1 VKRGTLLCFGV
12 LLGTAVGVTC
22 GAPSLF
28 AQATKQ
34 PVSTLGKLSGQVRD
48 AGGIP
53 QLGATVAILSETP
66 GAVATYQF
74 LTNTEGIFK
83 GEKLAPGS
91 YTLRVTLAGFLPFL
105 EKHIQI
111 SPNLTTSVRVQLESM
126 FASIEQLRRPPSVS
140 AAEADDWKWVL
151 RSAPGLRPVLHWDD
165 TDPAG
170 SITSSIVV
178 EQNVHRP
185 LGIVALTDG
194 ARRPGSVSN
203 VAAAPSTAFAYDQKI
218 AGSNHIVFAGQ
229 ITPDEESP
237 AGGIAT
243 VWLPTGS
250 AESGPS
256 STMVLR
262 EAKLGNNGLT
272 FRGVRLDQ
280 NETLALGSRFLVRA
294 GGEYVLVGLGA
305 PASGLRARVKL
316 ETRVTSNWYAD
327 VIYAAL
333 PNGTTP
339 NDALNAALE
348 GMDAPSVLSDALN
361 QLDTFP
367 ALLMRGGRP
376 VLESGRHEEVAVER
390 RLGGT
395 RGVVQIAAFHDDYSH
410 VALFGRGSGL
420 PPEEFFQDFFSKGF
434 AYDGGASSDWGGR
447 VALREKL
454 TDDLELT
461 AIYAF
466 SGALV
471 PVPEMEGGLR
481 DGLRNAQRQSV
492 ATKITARIPQTRT
505 HLTAGYKWI
514 NDTAL
519 SRVDPYGEAAY
530 QVSPYLNVGIRQPL
544 PRLLFGRWEA
554 SAECD
559 NLLAQGYFSLNT
571 RDGQLLLVP
580 AFRSFRG
587 GVSLQF

>member
-1 VKRGTLLCFGV
+1 MKRGALLCFGV
-12 LLGTAVGVTC
+12 LLGTAVGVSC
-22 GAPSLF
+22 GARSLL
-28 AQATKQ
+28 AQSNKQ
-34 PVSTLGKLSGQVRD
+34 PVLTLGKLSGQVRD

-74 LTNTEGIFK
+74 LTNTDGIFN

-111 SPNLTTSVRVQLESM
+111 SPNLTTTVRVRLESM
-126 FASIEQLRRPPSVS
+126 FASIEQLRRPPSAS

-165 TDPAG
+165 PDPSG

-178 EQNVHRP
+178 EQNVRRP

-229 ITPDEESP
+229 ITPDEDSP

-250 AESGPS
+250 ANSGPS

-262 EAKLGNNGLT
+262 EAKIGSNGLT

-280 NETLALGSRFLVRA
+280 SETLALGSRFLVRA
-294 GGEYVLVGLGA
+294 GGEYVLVGLGT
-305 PASGLRARVKL
+305 PASDLRARVKL

-327 VIYAAL
+327 AIYAAL

-348 GMDAPSVLSDALN
+348 GMEAPSVLSDALN
-361 QLDTFP
+361 QLDAFP
-367 ALLMRGGRP
+367 ALLMRGGHP
-376 VLESGRHEEVAVER
+376 VLESGRHEELAAER
-390 RLGGT
+390 KLGT
-395 RGVVQIAAFHDDYSH
+395 RGVFQIAAFHDDYSH
-410 VALFGRGSGL
+410 VALFGRGNSL

-447 VALREKL
+447 IALREKL
-454 TDDLELT
+454 NDDLELT

-471 PVPEMEGGLR
+471 PVAEMDGGLR

-492 ATKITARIPQTRT
+492 AMKVAARITKSGT

-544 PRLLFGRWEA
+544 PHMLFGRWEA
-554 SAECD
+554 NAECD

>member
-1 VKRGTLLCFGV
+1 MKRGTLLYFGV
-12 LLGTAVGVTC
+12 LVGSALGVTWC
-22 GAPSLF
+22 APSAL
-28 AQATKQ
+28 AQSNNKS
-34 PVSTLGKLSGQVRD
+34 VSSLGKLSGSVRD
-48 AGGIP
+48 SSGIP
-53 QLGATVAILSETP
+53 QLGATVAIFPETP
-66 GAVATYQF
+66 GALATYEF
-74 LTNTEGIFK
+74 LTNTDGVFK

-91 YTLRVTLAGFLPFL
+91 YTVRVTLAGFLPFL

-111 SPNLTTSVRVQLESM
+111 SPSLTTTVRIQLESM
-126 FASIEQLRRPPSVS
+126 FGSIEQLRRPPVAS

-151 RSAPGLRPVLHWDD
+151 RSAPGLRPILHWDD
-165 TDPAG
+165 PDPAG
-170 SITSSIVV
+170 SITASIVV
-178 EQNVHRP
+178 ERNVHRP

-237 AGGIAT
+237 AGGIAA

-250 AESGPS
+250 SETGPS
-256 STMVLR
+256 STLVMR
-262 EAKLGNNGLT
+262 EAKVGASGLT

-280 NETLALGSRFLVRA
+280 SETLALGSRFLVRA

-305 PASGLRARVKL
+305 QATGLRARLKL
-316 ETRVTSNWYAD
+316 ETRVTSNWYVDA
-327 VIYAAL
+327 IYAAL
-333 PNGTTP
+333 PNGITP
-339 NDALNAALE
+339 NDALNAELE
-348 GMDAPSVLSDALN
+348 GMDAPSVLTDALN

-367 ALLMRGGRP
+367 ALLMRAGRP
-376 VLESGRHEEVAVER
+376 VLESGRHEELAVER
-390 RLGGT
+390 KMGT
-395 RGVVQIAAFHDDYSH
+395 RAFFQIAAFHDDYSH
-410 VALFGRGSGL
+410 VALFGRGSSL
-420 PPEEFFQDFFSKGF
+420 PPEEFFRDFFSKGF

-454 TDDLELT
+454 SEDLELT

-471 PVPEMEGGLR
+471 PVADLDGGLR

-492 ATKITARIPQTRT
+492 ATRITARIPQTGT

-544 PRLLFGRWEA
+544 PRMLFGRWEA

>member
-1 VKRGTLLCFGV
+1 VKRGTLLSFGV
-12 LLGTAVGVTC
+12 LLGSALGVTC
-22 GAPSLF
+22 GAPSLL
-28 AQATKQ
+28 AQTGKQ
-34 PVSTLGKLSGQVRD
+34 TVASPGKLSGQVRD
-48 AGGIP
+48 SGGVP
-53 QLGATVAILSETP
+53 QLGATVVILPETP
-66 GAVATYQF
+66 GGDAACQF
-74 LTNTEGIFK
+74 LTNTEGIFR

-91 YTLRVTLAGFLPFL
+91 YTVRVTLAGFLPFL

-111 SPNLTTSVRVQLESM
+111 SPNLTTTVRIQLESM
-126 FASIEQLRRPPSVS
+126 FASIEHLRRPPAAS

-165 TDPAG
+165 PAG
-170 SITSSIVV
+170 SITSSIVL

-243 VWLPTGS
+243 VWLPGGS
-250 AESGPS
+250 SDMGPS
-256 STMVLR
+256 STFVLR
-262 EAKLGNNGLT
+262 EAKVGTNGLT
-272 FRGVRLDQ
+272 FRGVRLDES
-280 NETLALGSRFLVRA
+280 ETLALGSRLLVRA

-305 PASGLRARVKL
+305 PASGLRARIKL
-316 ETRVTSNWYAD
+316 ESRVTSNWYVDA
-327 VIYAAL
+327 IYAAL

-339 NDALNAALE
+339 NDALNAELE
-348 GMDAPSVLSDALN
+348 GMDAPGVLVDALN
-361 QLDTFP
+361 QLDAFP
-367 ALLMRGGRP
+367 ALLMRRGRP
-376 VLESGRHEEVAVER
+376 VLESGRHEELAVER
-390 RLGGT
+390 KIRT
-395 RGVVQIAAFHDDYSH
+395 RGVFQMAAFHDDYGH
-410 VALFGRGSGL
+410 VALFGRGNSL

-454 TDDLELT
+454 SDDLELT

-471 PVPEMEGGLR
+471 PVAEMDGGLR
-481 DGLRNAQRQSV
+481 DGLRTAQRQSV
-492 ATKITARIPQTRT
+492 ATKITARIPQTGT

-514 NDTAL
+514 SDTAL

-530 QVSPYLNVGIRQPL
+530 QVGPYLNVGIRQPL
-544 PRLLFGRWEA
+544 PRMLFGRWEA

>member
-1 VKRGTLLCFGV
+1 
-12 LLGTAVGVTC
+12 
-22 GAPSLF
+22 
-28 AQATKQ
+28 
-34 PVSTLGKLSGQVRD
+34 VRD
-48 AGGIP
+48 SRGVP
-53 QLGATVAILSETP
+53 QLGATVAILAETP
-66 GAVATYQF
+66 GSVATYQF
-74 LTNTEGIFK
+74 LTNTQGLFS
-83 GEKLAPGS
+83 GEKLAPGA
-91 YTLRVTLAGFLPFL
+91 YTVRVTLAGFLPFL

-111 SPNLTTSVRVQLESM
+111 SPNLTTTVRIQLQSM
-126 FASIEQLRRPPSVS
+126 FASIEQLRRPPVAS

-165 TDPAG
+165 PNPAG

-178 EQNVHRP
+178 ERNVHRP

-218 AGSNHIVFAGQ
+218 GGSNHIVFAGQ

-250 AESGPS
+250 ADSGPS
-256 STMVLR
+256 STLVLR
-262 EAKLGNNGLT
+262 EAKLGVNGLT

-280 NETLALGSRFLVRA
+280 TETLSLGSRFLVRA

-305 PASGLRARVKL
+305 PAFGLRARVKL
-316 ETRVTSNWYAD
+316 ETRVTSDWFVDA
-327 VIYAAL
+327 IYAAL

-339 NDALNAALE
+339 DDALNAELE
-348 GMDAPSVLSDALN
+348 GMDAPGVLADALN

-367 ALLMRGGRP
+367 ALLMRRGRH
-376 VLESGRHEEVAVER
+376 VLESGRHEELAVER
-390 RLGGT
+390 KLGT
-395 RGVVQIAAFHDDYSH
+395 HGVFQIAAFHDDYGH

-420 PPEEFFQDFFSKGF
+420 PPEEFFRDFFSKGF

-454 TDDLELT
+454 NDELELT

-471 PVPEMEGGLR
+471 PVAEMDGGLR
-481 DGLRNAQRQSV
+481 EGLRNAQRQSV
-492 ATKITARIPQTRT
+492 AAKITARIPQTRT

-554 SAECD
+554 NAECD

>member
-1 VKRGTLLCFGV
+1 
-12 LLGTAVGVTC
+12 
-22 GAPSLF
+22 
-28 AQATKQ
+28 
-34 PVSTLGKLSGQVRD
+34 
-48 AGGIP
+48 
-53 QLGATVAILSETP
+53 
-66 GAVATYQF
+66 
-74 LTNTEGIFK
+74 
-83 GEKLAPGS
+83 
-91 YTLRVTLAGFLPFL
+91 
-105 EKHIQI
+105 
-111 SPNLTTSVRVQLESM
+111 
-126 FASIEQLRRPPSVS
+126 
-140 AAEADDWKWVL
+140 
-151 RSAPGLRPVLHWDD
+151 
-165 TDPAG
+165 
-170 SITSSIVV
+170 
-178 EQNVHRP
+178 
-185 LGIVALTDG
+185 LTDG

-218 AGSNHIVFAGQ
+218 AGFNHIVFAGQ
-229 ITPDEESP
+229 ITPDEDSP

-250 AESGPS
+250 SESGPS
-256 STMVLR
+256 STLVLR
-262 EAKLGNNGLT
+262 EAKVGNNGLT

-280 NETLALGSRFLVRA
+280 TESLALGSRFLVRA

-316 ETRVTSNWYAD
+316 ETHVTSNWYAD
-327 VIYAAL
+327 AIYAAL
-333 PNGTTP
+333 PNGTAP
-339 NDALNAALE
+339 NDELNAALE
-348 GMDAPSVLSDALN
+348 GMDAPGVLTDALN
-361 QLDTFP
+361 QLDAFP
-367 ALLMRGGRP
+367 ALLMRRGKP
-376 VLESGRHEEVAVER
+376 VLESGRHEELAAER
-390 RLGGT
+390 KLGT
-395 RGVVQIAAFHDDYSH
+395 RGVFQIAAFHDDYSH
-410 VALFGRGSGL
+410 VALFGRGSSL

-454 TDDLELT
+454 NEELELT

-471 PVPEMEGGLR
+471 PVAEMDGGLR
-481 DGLRNAQRQSV
+481 EGLRNAQRQSV
-492 ATKITARIPQTRT
+492 AAKVTARIPKSGT

-544 PRLLFGRWEA
+544 PHMLFGRWEA

>member
-1 VKRGTLLCFGV
+1 VKRGALLCFGV
-12 LLGTAVGVTC
+12 LLVTAAGVSC

-28 AQATKQ
+28 AQSSKQ

-48 AGGIP
+48 ASGIP

-66 GAVATYQF
+66 GAVATYLF
-74 LTNTEGIFK
+74 LTNTEGIFT
-83 GEKLAPGS
+83 GEKLAPGA
-91 YTLRVTLAGFLPFL
+91 YTVRVTLAGFLPFL

-111 SPNLTTSVRVQLESM
+111 SPNLTTTVRIRLESM
-126 FASIEQLRRPPSVS
+126 FASIEQLRRPPVAS

-151 RSAPGLRPVLHWDD
+151 RSAPELRPVLHWDE
-165 TDPAG
+165 TDAPGTITA
-170 SITSSIVV
+170 SIIV
-178 EQNVHRP
+178 EQNVRRP
-185 LGIVALTDG
+185 LGLVALTDG

-250 AESGPS
+250 SESGPS
-256 STMVLR
+256 STLVMR
-262 EAKLGNNGLT
+262 EAKLGNTGLT
-272 FRGVRLDQ
+272 FRGVRMDQ
-280 NETLALGSRFLVRA
+280 TETLALGSRFLVRA

-316 ETRVTSNWYAD
+316 ETRITSKWYAD
-327 VIYAAL
+327 AIYAAL

-348 GMDAPSVLSDALN
+348 GMDAPGVLTDALN

-376 VLESGRHEEVAVER
+376 VLESGRHEELAAER
-390 RLGGT
+390 KMGT
-395 RGVVQIAAFHDDYSH
+395 RGVFQIAAFHDDYSH
-410 VALFGRGSGL
+410 VALFGRGNGL

-454 TDDLELT
+454 NDELELT

-471 PVPEMEGGLR
+471 PVAEMDGGLR
-481 DGLRNAQRQSV
+481 EGLRNAQRQSIAAKV
-492 ATKITARIPQTRT
+492 TARIPKSGT

-530 QVSPYLNVGIRQPL
+530 QMSPYLNVGIRQPL
-544 PRLLFGRWEA
+544 PRMLFGRWEA
-554 SAECD
+554 NAECD
-559 NLLAQGYFSLNT
+559 NLFAQGYFSLNT

>member
-1 VKRGTLLCFGV
+1 MKRGTLLSFGV
-12 LLGTAVGVTC
+12 LLGSALGVTC
-22 GAPSLF
+22 GAPSLL
-28 AQATKQ
+28 AQTGKQ
-34 PVSTLGKLSGQVRD
+34 TVASPGKLSGQVRD
-48 AGGIP
+48 SGGVP
-53 QLGATVAILSETP
+53 QLGATVVILPETP
-66 GAVATYQF
+66 GGDAACQF
-74 LTNTEGIFK
+74 LTNTEGIFR

-91 YTLRVTLAGFLPFL
+91 YTVRVTLAGFLPFL

-111 SPNLTTSVRVQLESM
+111 SPNLTTTVRIQLESM
-126 FASIEQLRRPPSVS
+126 FASIEHLRRPPAAS

-165 TDPAG
+165 PAG
-170 SITSSIVV
+170 SITSSIVL

-243 VWLPTGS
+243 VWLPGGS
-250 AESGPS
+250 SDMGPS
-256 STMVLR
+256 STFVLR
-262 EAKLGNNGLT
+262 EAKVGTNGLT
-272 FRGVRLDQ
+272 FRGVRLDES
-280 NETLALGSRFLVRA
+280 ETLALGSRLLVRA

-305 PASGLRARVKL
+305 PASGLRARIKL
-316 ETRVTSNWYAD
+316 ESRVTSNWYVDA
-327 VIYAAL
+327 IYAAL

-339 NDALNAALE
+339 NDALNAELE
-348 GMDAPSVLSDALN
+348 GMDAPGVLVDALN
-361 QLDTFP
+361 QLDAFP
-367 ALLMRGGRP
+367 ALLMRRGRP
-376 VLESGRHEEVAVER
+376 VLESGRHEELAVER
-390 RLGGT
+390 KIRT
-395 RGVVQIAAFHDDYSH
+395 RGVFQMAAFHDDYGH
-410 VALFGRGSGL
+410 VALFGRGNSL

-454 TDDLELT
+454 SDDLELT

-471 PVPEMEGGLR
+471 PVAEMDGGLR
-481 DGLRNAQRQSV
+481 DGLRTAQRQSV
-492 ATKITARIPQTRT
+492 ATKITARIPQTGT

-514 NDTAL
+514 SDTAL

-530 QVSPYLNVGIRQPL
+530 QVGPYLNVGIRQPL
-544 PRLLFGRWEA
+544 PRMLFGRWEA

>member
-1 VKRGTLLCFGV
+1 MKRGTLLCFGA
-12 LLGTAVGVTC
+12 LLVTAAGVSC
-22 GAPSLF
+22 GASSLF
-28 AQATKQ
+28 AQSGKQ

-48 AGGIP
+48 ASGIP

-66 GAVATYQF
+66 GAAATYLF
-74 LTNTEGIFK
+74 LTNTEGIFT

-91 YTLRVTLAGFLPFL
+91 YTVRVTLAGFLPFL

-111 SPNLTTSVRVQLESM
+111 SPNLTTTVRIRLESM
-126 FASIEQLRRPPSVS
+126 FASIEQLRRPPVAS

-151 RSAPGLRPVLHWDD
+151 RSAPELRPVLHWDD
-165 TDPAG
+165 TDPPG
-170 SITSSIVV
+170 TITASIVV

-229 ITPDEESP
+229 ITPDEDSP

-250 AESGPS
+250 SESGPS
-256 STMVLR
+256 STLVMR
-262 EAKLGNNGLT
+262 EAKVGNNGLT

-280 NETLALGSRFLVRA
+280 TETLALGSRFLVRA

-327 VIYAAL
+327 AIYAAL

-348 GMDAPSVLSDALN
+348 GMDAPGVLTDALN
-361 QLDTFP
+361 QLDAFP

-376 VLESGRHEEVAVER
+376 VLESGRHEELAAER
-390 RLGGT
+390 KLGT
-395 RGVVQIAAFHDDYSH
+395 RGVFQIAAFHDDYSH
-410 VALFGRGSGL
+410 VALFGRGSSL

-447 VALREKL
+447 IALREKL
-454 TDDLELT
+454 NDELELT

-471 PVPEMEGGLR
+471 PVAEMDGGLR

-492 ATKITARIPQTRT
+492 AAKVTARIPKSGT

-530 QVSPYLNVGIRQPL
+530 QVSPFLNVGIRQPL
-544 PRLLFGRWEA
+544 PRILFGRWEA
-554 SAECD
+554 NAECD
-559 NLLAQGYFSLNT
+559 NLFAQGYFSLNT

>member
-12 LLGTAVGVTC
+12 LLGSAVGVTWC
-22 GAPSLF
+22 VPSAF
-28 AQATKQ
+28 AQSNSKTIA
-34 PVSTLGKLSGQVRD
+34 SLGKVSGSVRD
-48 AGGIP
+48 SSGVP
-53 QLGATVAILSETP
+53 QLGATVAIFPETP
-66 GAVATYQF
+66 GALTTYQF
-74 LTNTEGIFK
+74 LTNTDGVFN
-83 GEKLAPGS
+83 GEKLVPGS
-91 YTLRVTLAGFLPFL
+91 YTVRVTLAGFLPFL

-111 SPNLTTSVRVQLESM
+111 SPNLTTTVRIQLESM
-126 FASIEQLRRPPSVS
+126 FASIEQLRRPPIAS

-165 TDPAG
+165 PDPAG
-170 SITSSIVV
+170 SITFSIVV

-250 AESGPS
+250 SENGPS
-256 STMVLR
+256 STLVMR
-262 EAKLGNNGLT
+262 EAKVGASGLT

-280 NETLALGSRFLVRA
+280 SETLALGNRFLVRA

-305 PASGLRARVKL
+305 QASGLRARVKL
-316 ETRVTSNWYAD
+316 ETRVTSNWYVDA
-327 VIYAAL
+327 IYAAL
-333 PNGTTP
+333 PNGITP
-339 NDALNAALE
+339 NDALNVELE
-348 GMDAPSVLSDALN
+348 GMDAPSVLTDALN

-367 ALLMRGGRP
+367 ALLMRAGRP
-376 VLESGRHEEVAVER
+376 VLESGRHEELAVER
-390 RLGGT
+390 KMGT
-395 RGVVQIAAFHDDYSH
+395 RAVFQIAAFHDDYSH
-410 VALFGRGSGL
+410 VALFGRGNSL

-434 AYDGGASSDWGGR
+434 AYDGGASNDWGGR

-454 TDDLELT
+454 SDDLELT

-471 PVPEMEGGLR
+471 PVTEMDGGLR
-481 DGLRNAQRQSV
+481 DSLRNAQRQSV
-492 ATKITARIPQTRT
+492 AAKITAKIPQTGT

-544 PRLLFGRWEA
+544 PRMLFGRWEA

-559 NLLAQGYFSLNT
+559 NILAQGYFSLNT

>member
-12 LLGTAVGVTC
+12 LLVTAVGVSV

-28 AQATKQ
+28 AQSSKQ

-48 AGGIP
+48 ASGIP

-66 GAVATYQF
+66 GAAATYLF
-74 LTNTEGIFK
+74 LTNTDGMFT
-83 GEKLAPGS
+83 GEKLAPGA
-91 YTLRVTLAGFLPFL
+91 YTVRVTLAGFLPFL

-111 SPNLTTSVRVQLESM
+111 SPNLTTTVRIRLESM
-126 FASIEQLRRPPSVS
+126 FASIEQLRRPPVAS

-151 RSAPGLRPVLHWDD
+151 RSAPELRPVLHWDD
-165 TDPAG
+165 SDPPG
-170 SITSSIVV
+170 TITSSIVV
-178 EQNVHRP
+178 EQNVRRP

-237 AGGIAT
+237 AGGIAS

-256 STMVLR
+256 STLVLR
-262 EAKLGNNGLT
+262 EAKVGNNGLT
-272 FRGVRLDQ
+272 FRGIRLDQ
-280 NETLALGSRFLVRA
+280 TETLALGSRFLVRA

-327 VIYAAL
+327 AIYAAL

-348 GMDAPSVLSDALN
+348 GMGAPGVLTDALN
-361 QLDTFP
+361 QLDAFP
-367 ALLMRGGRP
+367 ALLMHGGRP
-376 VLESGRHEEVAVER
+376 VLESGRHEELAVER
-390 RLGGT
+390 KIGT
-395 RGVVQIAAFHDDYSH
+395 RGVFQIAAFHDDYSH
-410 VALFGRGSGL
+410 VALFGRGSSL

-447 VALREKL
+447 IALREKL
-454 TDDLELT
+454 NDELELT

-471 PVPEMEGGLR
+471 PVAEMDGGLR
-481 DGLRNAQRQSV
+481 DGLHNAQRQSIAAKV
-492 ATKITARIPQTRT
+492 TARIPKSGT

-544 PRLLFGRWEA
+544 PRMLFGRWEA
-554 SAECD
+554 NAECD
-559 NLLAQGYFSLNT
+559 NLLAQGYFSLST

>member
-1 VKRGTLLCFGV
+1 VKHGALLCLGV
-12 LLGTAVGVTC
+12 LFGTALGVSC
-22 GAPSLF
+22 GAPSAS
-28 AQATKQ
+28 AQSNNKA
-34 PVSTLGKLSGQVRD
+34 PLSLGKLSGLVRD
-48 AGGIP
+48 SSGVP
-53 QLGATVAILSETP
+53 QLGATVALLAEAP
-66 GAVATYQF
+66 GAAATYQF
-74 LTNTEGIFK
+74 LTNSEGVFN

-105 EKHIQI
+105 EKHIQV
-111 SPNLTTSVRVQLESM
+111 SPNLTTTIRIQLESM
-126 FASIEQLRRPPSVS
+126 FASIEQLRRPPTAT

-151 RSAPGLRPVLHWDD
+151 RSASGLRPVLQWN
-165 TDPAG
+165 DPDP
-170 SITSSIVV
+170 SVNITSSIIV

-185 LGIVALTDG
+185 LGLVALTDG
-194 ARRPGSVSN
+194 ARRPGSISN

-250 AESGPS
+250 AEAGPS
-256 STMVLR
+256 STLVMR
-262 EAKLGNNGLT
+262 EAKIGTNGLT
-272 FRGVRLDQ
+272 FRGVRMDQ
-280 NETLALGSRFLVRA
+280 NETLAIGDRFLVRA

-305 PASGLRARVKL
+305 PATGLRARVKL

-327 VIYAAL
+327 AIYAAL

-339 NDALNAALE
+339 NDALNAQLE
-348 GMDAPSVLSDALN
+348 GMAAPSVLSDALN

-367 ALLMRGGRP
+367 ALLLRAGRP
-376 VLESGRHEEVAVER
+376 VLESGRHEELAAER
-390 RLGGT
+390 KLGS
-395 RGVVQIAAFHDDYSH
+395 RGVFQIAGFHDDYSH
-410 VALFGRGSGL
+410 VALFGRGNSL
-420 PPEEFFQDFFSKGF
+420 PPEEYFQDFFSKGF
-434 AYDGGASSDWGGR
+434 AYDGGSSSDWGGR

-454 TDDLELT
+454 NDELELT

-466 SGALV
+466 SGALI
-471 PVPEMEGGLR
+471 PVAEMDGGLR
-481 DGLRNAQRQSV
+481 DGLRTAQRQSV
-492 ATKITARIPQTRT
+492 AMKITARIPQTGT

-514 NDTAL
+514 SDTAL

-530 QVSPYLNVGIRQPL
+530 QVSPYLNIGIRQPL
-544 PRLLFGRWEA
+544 PRMLFGRWEA

-571 RDGQLLLVP
+571 RDGQILLVP

>member
-1 VKRGTLLCFGV
+1 MKRGTLLCFGV
-12 LLGTAVGVTC
+12 LLVTAAGVSC
-22 GAPSLF
+22 GASSLF
-28 AQATKQ
+28 AQSGKQ

-48 AGGIP
+48 ASGIP

-66 GAVATYQF
+66 GAAATYLF
-74 LTNTEGIFK
+74 LTNTEGIFT

-91 YTLRVTLAGFLPFL
+91 YTVRVTLAGFLPFL

-111 SPNLTTSVRVQLESM
+111 SPNLTTTVRIRLESM
-126 FASIEQLRRPPSVS
+126 FASIEQLRRPPVAS

-151 RSAPGLRPVLHWDD
+151 RSAPELRSVLHWDD
-165 TDPAG
+165 TDPPG
-170 SITSSIVV
+170 TITASIVV

-229 ITPDEESP
+229 ITPDEDSP

-250 AESGPS
+250 SESGPS
-256 STMVLR
+256 STLVMR
-262 EAKLGNNGLT
+262 EAKVGNNGLT

-280 NETLALGSRFLVRA
+280 TETLALGSRFLVRA

-327 VIYAAL
+327 AIYAAL

-348 GMDAPSVLSDALN
+348 GMDAPGVLTDALN
-361 QLDTFP
+361 QLDAFP

-376 VLESGRHEEVAVER
+376 VLESGRHEELAAER
-390 RLGGT
+390 KLGT
-395 RGVVQIAAFHDDYSH
+395 RGVFQIAAFHDDYSH
-410 VALFGRGSGL
+410 VALFGRGSSL

-447 VALREKL
+447 IALREKL
-454 TDDLELT
+454 NDELELT

-471 PVPEMEGGLR
+471 PVAEMDGGLR

-492 ATKITARIPQTRT
+492 AAKVTARIPKSGT

-530 QVSPYLNVGIRQPL
+530 QVSPFLNVGIRQPL
-544 PRLLFGRWEA
+544 PRILFGRWEA
-554 SAECD
+554 NAECD
-559 NLLAQGYFSLNT
+559 NLFAQGYFSLNT

>member
-12 LLGTAVGVTC
+12 LLGTAVGVSC

-28 AQATKQ
+28 AQSGKQ
-34 PVSTLGKLSGQVRD
+34 PASTLGKLSGQVRD
-48 AGGIP
+48 ASGIP
-53 QLGATVAILSETP
+53 QLGATVAILPETP
-66 GAVATYQF
+66 GAAATYLF
-74 LTNTEGIFK
+74 LTNTDGIFTS
-83 GEKLAPGS
+83 EKLAPGA
-91 YTLRVTLAGFLPFL
+91 YTVRVTLAGFLPFL

-111 SPNLTTSVRVQLESM
+111 SPNLTTTVRIRLESM
-126 FASIEQLRRPPSVS
+126 FASIEQLRRPPVAS

-151 RSAPGLRPVLHWDD
+151 RSAPELRPVLHWDESNPPG
-165 TDPAG
+165 T
-170 SITSSIVV
+170 ITSSIVV

-194 ARRPGSVSN
+194 ARRPASVSN

-229 ITPDEESP
+229 ITPDEDSP

-250 AESGPS
+250 SESGPS
-256 STMVLR
+256 STLVLR
-262 EAKLGNNGLT
+262 EAKVGNNGLT

-280 NETLALGSRFLVRA
+280 TETLALGSRFLVRA
-294 GGEYVLVGLGA
+294 GGEYVLVGLGT

-327 VIYAAL
+327 AIYAAL

-348 GMDAPSVLSDALN
+348 GMDAPGVLTDALN
-361 QLDTFP
+361 QLDAFP

-376 VLESGRHEEVAVER
+376 VLESGRHEELAAER
-390 RLGGT
+390 KIGT
-395 RGVVQIAAFHDDYSH
+395 RGVFQIAAFHDDYSH
-410 VALFGRGSGL
+410 VALFGRGSSL

-454 TDDLELT
+454 NDELELT

-471 PVPEMEGGLR
+471 PVAEMDGGLR
-481 DGLRNAQRQSV
+481 DGLRNAQRQSLAAKV
-492 ATKITARIPQTRT
+492 TARIPKSGT

-530 QVSPYLNVGIRQPL
+530 QVSPFLNVGIRQPL
-544 PRLLFGRWEA
+544 PRMLFGRWEA
-554 SAECD
+554 NAECD

>member
-1 VKRGTLLCFGV
+1 MKRGALLCFGV

-22 GAPSLF
+22 GAPPVL
-28 AQATKQ
+28 AQSSKQ
-34 PVSTLGKLSGQVRD
+34 SVSSLGKLSGQVRD
-48 AGGIP
+48 SSGIP

-66 GAVATYQF
+66 GIAATYQF
-74 LTNTEGIFK
+74 LTNTEGIFN

-91 YTLRVTLAGFLPFL
+91 YTVRVTLAGFLPFL

-111 SPNLTTSVRVQLESM
+111 SPNLTTTVRIQLESM
-126 FASIEQLRRPPSVS
+126 FASIEQLRRPPVAS

-165 TDPAG
+165 PDPSG

-178 EQNVHRP
+178 EQNVRRP
-185 LGIVALTDG
+185 LGLVALTDG

-218 AGSNHIVFAGQ
+218 GGSNHIVFAGQ

-250 AESGPS
+250 AETGPS

-262 EAKLGNNGLT
+262 EAKVGTSGLT

-280 NETLALGSRFLVRA
+280 SETLALGSRFLVRA

-316 ETRVTSNWYAD
+316 ETRITSNWYVD
-327 VIYAAL
+327 TIYAAL

-339 NDALNAALE
+339 NDALNAELE
-348 GMDAPSVLSDALN
+348 GMDAPGVLADALN

-367 ALLMRGGRP
+367 ALLMRSGRP
-376 VLESGRHEEVAVER
+376 VLESGRHEELAAER
-390 RLGGT
+390 KIGT
-395 RGVVQIAAFHDDYSH
+395 RGIFQMAAFHDDYSH

-434 AYDGGASSDWGGR
+434 AYDGGSSSDWGGR
-447 VALREKL
+447 VAFREKL
-454 TDDLELT
+454 SDDLELT

-471 PVPEMEGGLR
+471 PVAEMDGGLR
-481 DGLRNAQRQSV
+481 DGLRTSQRQSV
-492 ATKITARIPQTRT
+492 ATKITARIPQTGT

-514 NDTAL
+514 NGTTL

-530 QVSPYLNVGIRQPL
+530 QVSPYLNVGVRQPL
-544 PRLLFGRWEA
+544 PKMLFGRWEA

-571 RDGQLLLVP
+571 RDGQFLLVP

>member
-1 VKRGTLLCFGV
+1 VKRSTLLYFGV
-12 LLGTAVGVTC
+12 LLGSALGVTWC
-22 GAPSLF
+22 APSAL
-28 AQATKQ
+28 AQSKNKS
-34 PVSTLGKLSGQVRD
+34 VSSLGKLSGSVRD
-48 AGGIP
+48 SSGIP
-53 QLGATVAILSETP
+53 QLGATVAIFPETP
-66 GAVATYQF
+66 GALATYQF
-74 LTNTEGIFK
+74 LTDTDGVFK
-83 GEKLAPGS
+83 GEKLAAGS
-91 YTLRVTLAGFLPFL
+91 YTVRVTLAGFLPVL

-111 SPNLTTSVRVQLESM
+111 SPNLTTTVRIQLESM
-126 FASIEQLRRPPSVS
+126 FASIEQLRRPPVAS

-151 RSAPGLRPVLHWDD
+151 RSAPGLRPVLQWNDS
-165 TDPAG
+165 DPAG
-170 SITSSIVV
+170 TITSSIVL

-250 AESGPS
+250 SETGPS
-256 STMVLR
+256 STLVMR
-262 EAKLGNNGLT
+262 EAKVGASGLT

-280 NETLALGSRFLVRA
+280 SETLALGGRFLVRA

-305 PASGLRARVKL
+305 QATGLRARVKL
-316 ETRVTSNWYAD
+316 ETRVTSNWYVDA
-327 VIYAAL
+327 IYAAL
-333 PNGTTP
+333 PNGITP
-339 NDALNAALE
+339 NDALNAELE
-348 GMDAPSVLSDALN
+348 GMDAPSVLTDALN

-367 ALLMRGGRP
+367 ALLMRAGRP
-376 VLESGRHEEVAVER
+376 VLESGRHEELAVER
-390 RLGGT
+390 KMGT
-395 RGVVQIAAFHDDYSH
+395 RAVFQIAAFHDDYSH
-410 VALFGRGSGL
+410 VALFGRGNSL

-454 TDDLELT
+454 SDDLELT
-461 AIYAF
+461 GIYAF

-471 PVPEMEGGLR
+471 PVEDVDGGLR
-481 DGLRNAQRQSV
+481 DGLRNAQRQSL
-492 ATKITARIPQTRT
+492 AAKITAKIPQTGT

-544 PRLLFGRWEA
+544 PRMLFGRWEA

-559 NLLAQGYFSLNT
+559 NILAQGYFSLNT

>member
-1 VKRGTLLCFGV
+1 MKRGTLLSFGV
-12 LLGTAVGVTC
+12 LLGSALGVTC
-22 GAPSLF
+22 GAPSLL
-28 AQATKQ
+28 AQSGKQ
-34 PVSTLGKLSGQVRD
+34 TVASPGKLSGQVRD
-48 AGGIP
+48 SGGVP
-53 QLGATVAILSETP
+53 QLGATVVILPETP
-66 GAVATYQF
+66 GRDAACQF
-74 LTNTEGIFK
+74 LTNTEGIFR

-91 YTLRVTLAGFLPFL
+91 YTVRVTLAGFLPFL

-111 SPNLTTSVRVQLESM
+111 SPNLTTTVRIQLESM
-126 FASIEQLRRPPSVS
+126 FASIEQLRRPPAAS

-151 RSAPGLRPVLHWDD
+151 RSAPGLRPVLHWD
-165 TDPAG
+165 DPAG

-243 VWLPTGS
+243 VWLPGGS
-250 AESGPS
+250 SDTGPS
-256 STMVLR
+256 STFVLR
-262 EAKLGNNGLT
+262 EAKVGTNGLT
-272 FRGVRLDQ
+272 FRGVRLDES
-280 NETLALGSRFLVRA
+280 ETLALGSRLLVRA

-305 PASGLRARVKL
+305 SASGLRARIKL

-327 VIYAAL
+327 AIYAAL
-333 PNGTTP
+333 PSGTTP
-339 NDALNAALE
+339 NDALNAELE
-348 GMDAPSVLSDALN
+348 GMDAPGVLVDALN
-361 QLDTFP
+361 QLDAFP
-367 ALLMRGGRP
+367 ALLMRRGRP
-376 VLESGRHEEVAVER
+376 VLESGRHEELAVER
-390 RLGGT
+390 KIRT
-395 RGVVQIAAFHDDYSH
+395 RGVFQMAAFHDDYGH
-410 VALFGRGSGL
+410 VALFGRGNSL

-454 TDDLELT
+454 SDDLELT

-471 PVPEMEGGLR
+471 PVAEMDSGLR
-481 DGLRNAQRQSV
+481 DGLRTAQRQSV
-492 ATKITARIPQTRT
+492 ATKITARIPQTGT
-505 HLTAGYKWI
+505 HLSAGYKWI
-514 NDTAL
+514 SDTAL

-530 QVSPYLNVGIRQPL
+530 QVGPYLNVGIRQPL
-544 PRLLFGRWEA
+544 PRMLFGRWEA

>member
-1 VKRGTLLCFGV
+1 MKRGTLLCFGV
-12 LLGTAVGVTC
+12 LLGSALGVTC
-22 GAPSLF
+22 GAPCVS
-28 AQATKQ
+28 AQSKNKS
-34 PVSTLGKLSGQVRD
+34 VSSLGKLSGLVRD
-48 AGGIP
+48 SGGVP
-53 QLGATVAILSETP
+53 QLGATVAILPETT

-74 LTNTEGIFK
+74 LTNTEGVFN

-111 SPNLTTSVRVQLESM
+111 SPNLTTTVRIQLESM
-126 FASIEQLRRPPSVS
+126 FASIEQLRRPPTAS

-151 RSAPGLRPVLHWDD
+151 RSASGLRPVLQWN
-165 TDPAG
+165 DPYPSG
-170 SITSSIVV
+170 SVTSSIVV

-185 LGIVALTDG
+185 LGMVALTDG
-194 ARRPGSVSN
+194 ARRPGSISN

-218 AGSNHIVFAGQ
+218 TGSNHIVFAGQ

-250 AESGPS
+250 AETGPS
-256 STMVLR
+256 STVVLR
-262 EAKLGNNGLT
+262 EAKLGTNGLT

-280 NETLALGSRFLVRA
+280 SETLALGDRFLVRA
-294 GGEYVLVGLGA
+294 GGEYVLVGLGT

-316 ETRVTSNWYAD
+316 ETRVTSHWFVDA
-327 VIYAAL
+327 IYASL

-339 NDALNAALE
+339 NDALNAELE
-348 GMDAPSVLSDALN
+348 GMDAPGALVDALN

-367 ALLMRGGRP
+367 ALLLRRGHP
-376 VLESGRHEEVAVER
+376 VLESGRHEELAAER
-390 RLGGT
+390 KLGN
-395 RGVVQIAAFHDDYSH
+395 RGVFQMAAFHDDYSH
-410 VALFGRGSGL
+410 VALFGRGNSL
-420 PPEEFFQDFFSKGF
+420 PTEEFFQDFFSKGF
-434 AYDGGASSDWGGR
+434 AYDGGSSSDWGGR

-454 TDDLELT
+454 SGDLELT

-471 PVPEMEGGLR
+471 PVAEMDGGLR
-481 DGLRNAQRQSV
+481 EGLRNAQRQSV
-492 ATKITARIPQTRT
+492 ATKITARIPQTGT
-505 HLTAGYKWI
+505 HLSAGYKWI

-544 PRLLFGRWEA
+544 PRMLFGRWEA
-554 SAECD
+554 TAECD